1 MLSRRPHPSLAPFVS
16 WVWTSPPAD
25 GSDQG
30 SWEWLLPAPEMH
42 LAFRLDGPPFRF
54 SERPED
60 RLGETFGHAIAAG
73 PRTRGYL
80 KSLSRAGA
88 SVGALLK
95 PGAGELLFGVPNAA
109 LANRHLPLE
118 FVWGRAATEHALER
132 LCGAVSA
139 EERLT
144 TLEAVLQARLPLA
157 PVLHPVV
164 AYGLRELPLRRRVA
178 DVVERT
184 GYSHRR
190 FIALFDR
197 QVGLSPKQYA
207 RIRRF
212 RQASDLLD
220 RDMASSE
227 LAVLAGYSDQAHFQR
242 EFRAIAG
249 ITPGVY
255 RKSVLK
261 RPGHLAA

>member
-1 MLSRRPHPSLAPFVS
+1 MLSRRPHPSLAPFVER
-16 WVWTSPPAD
+16 VWTTSPAD
-25 GSDQG
+25 GSDEG
-30 SWEWLLPAPEMH
+30 SWERLLPAPEMH
-42 LAFRLDGPPFRF
+42 LAFRLGGAPSRF

-60 RLGETFGHAIAAG
+60 RLGETVGHAVAAG

-95 PGAGELLFGVPNAA
+95 PGAGELLFGVPNVA

-118 FVWGRAATEHALER
+118 LLWGRAATEHALER
-132 LCGAVSA
+132 LHGAVSD

-144 TLEAVLQARLPLA
+144 TLESVLLARLPLA

-212 RQASDLLD
+212 RRASDLLD
-220 RDMASSE
+220 RDMASSA
-227 LAVLAGYSDQAHFQR
+227 LAVLVGYSDQAHFQR

>member
-1 MLSRRPHPSLAPFVS
+1 MLNRRPHPSLAPFVS
-16 WVWTSPPAD
+16 RVWTASPAG
-25 GSDQG
+25 GSAEG
-30 SWEWLLPAPEMH
+30 GWERLLPGPEMH
-42 LAFRLDGPPFRF
+42 LAFRLGGPPFRF
-54 SERPED
+54 SERSED
-60 RLGETFGHAIAAG
+60 RAGETFGHAVAAG
-73 PRTRGYL
+73 PRTRGYV

-95 PGAGELLFGVPNAA
+95 PGAGQLLFGVPNAA
-109 LANRHLPLE
+109 LANRHVSLE
-118 FVWGRAATEHALER
+118 FVWGRAATEHALEH
-132 LCGAVSA
+132 LCGANSDEA
-139 EERLT
+139 RLT
-144 TLEAVLQARLPLA
+144 TLETVLLARLPLA

-164 AYGLRELPLRRRVA
+164 AYGLRELPRRRRVA

-184 GYSHRR
+184 GYCHRR

-207 RIRRF
+207 RICRF

-220 RDMASSE
+220 RDMASSA
-227 LAVLAGYSDQAHFQR
+227 LAALAGYSDQAHFQR
-242 EFRAIAG
+242 EFRAMAG

-255 RKSVLK
+255 RKSVVK